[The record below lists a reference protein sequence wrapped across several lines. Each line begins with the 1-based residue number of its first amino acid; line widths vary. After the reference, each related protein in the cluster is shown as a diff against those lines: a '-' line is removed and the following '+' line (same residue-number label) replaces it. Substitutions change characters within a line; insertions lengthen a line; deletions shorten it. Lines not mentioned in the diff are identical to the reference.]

1 MPGEHL
7 DLSSEFPQPSRREFP
22 TRGEGARFPLAP
34 SPKSGAPKSGAAPS
48 ATPRGESPRPF
59 IGVRFVCCGVYTRI
73 YRNAAA
79 TAYEGR
85 CPRCAKPLV
94 VRIGSEG
101 TGGRFFEAS

>member
-7 DLSSEFPQPSRREFP
+7 DLSSDWRE
-22 TRGEGARFPLAP
+22 
-34 SPKSGAPKSGAAPS
+34 
-48 ATPRGESPRPF
+48 PRWPVPRTRPF
-59 IGVRFVCCGVYTRI
+59 IGVRFVCCGVYMRI
-73 YRNAAA
+73 YCNPAA

-101 TGGRFFEAS
+101 TGSRFFEAG

>member
-1 MPGEHL
+1 MSDTFLSQGEAVVPGEHL
-7 DLSSEFPQPSRREFP
+7 DLSSDGPQPRW
-22 TRGEGARFPLAP
+22 
-34 SPKSGAPKSGAAPS
+34 S
-48 ATPRGESPRPF
+48 ATHRELPRTRPF
-59 IGVRFVCCGVYTRI
+59 VGVRFVCCGVYTRI

-101 TGGRFFEAS
+101 TGSRFFEAS